1 MSRTRPLALAL
12 LAAALACGGGD
23 APARGGAVD
32 LTGAGATFPYPVYS
46 RWFSDYA
53 VKTGVR
59 INYQSIGSGGGIRQL
74 VERTVDFGASEAP
87 VADEELARAKGGPVV
102 QLPLVA
108 GAVAIVYHLP
118 GIGSPLQL
126 TGDLLADILLG
137 KVTRWDDPRIK
148 ALNAGT
154 PLPAQP
160 IAVVYRADPSGTT
173 YVLSDYLARVS
184 PAWQAGPGVAKE
196 LRWPVGL
203 GAKGNEGVAG
213 QVKQTP
219 YTIGFVELAYARQN
233 RLTLVA
239 LRNRAGRFV
248 TPSVASVGAAIAGV
262 EARLPGGDDFRVSVV
277 DAEAADAYPVCSF
290 TWILLYQRQADA
302 AKGRKLAEFI
312 RWALVAGRADA
323 EALDYAPLPDGVAQ
337 RVLQAL
343 DHVTFGPAT

>member
-1 MSRTRPLALAL
+1 MPAMRRLALAL
-12 LAAALACGGGD
+12 LAAAQACGGGD

-74 VERTVDFGASEAP
+74 AEGTVDFGASEAP
-87 VADEELARAKGGPVV
+87 VADEELARAKGGPVL

-108 GAVAIVYHLP
+108 GAVAVVYHLP
-118 GIGSPLQL
+118 GIGSPLHL
-126 TGDLLADILLG
+126 TGDLLADIFLG
-137 KVTRWDDPRIK
+137 KVTRWDDARIK

-154 PLPAQP
+154 PLPAEP

-184 PAWQAGPGVAKE
+184 PAWKAGPGVAKE

-213 QVKQTP
+213 QVKQVP
-219 YTIGFVELAYARQN
+219 YSIGFVELAYARQN

-239 LRNRAGRFV
+239 LKNRAGQFV
-248 TPSVASVGAAIAGV
+248 APSVAAIAAAIRGV
-262 EARLPGGDDFRVSVV
+262 EGRLAAGDDFRLSVV
-277 DAEAADAYPVCSF
+277 DAEAADAYPICSF

-312 RWALVAGRADA
+312 RWALVSGKADA
-323 EALDYAPLPDGVAQ
+323 EALDYAPLPAPMAQ
-337 RVLQAL
+337 RVEQAL
-343 DHVTFGPAT
+343 GHLAFGPAS